1 MDWTRPTSPKS
12 AVIDGE
18 RLISRRSVAVG
29 QTPCSDNTLGVPVQ
43 QDDFLVT
50 APHRGKLTQ
59 IDEYPDGVARLDFAH
74 ELDRRAEQQQILG
87 QRRLAGVAAAGAR
100 GLDGGQARG
109 ILVSSAVMG
118 FEQKGL
124 AFNLLI
130 TPGQQDFARRDFSE
144 DTDRALTA
152 VDSAVM
158 LLDAAPKGTK
168 GASRSRLAKLFEVCR
183 LRDVPIISQQAR
195 PRGPPTRSTCWTKS
209 SSRSHS
215 T

>member
-1 MDWTRPTSPKS
+1 MDWTQPTSPKS
-12 AVIDGE
+12 VVIDGE
-18 RLISRRSVAVG
+18 RLMSRRSVAVG
-29 QTPCSDNTLGVPVQ
+29 QTPWSDNTRGVPAQ

-109 ILVSSAVMG
+109 ISVSSAVMG

-124 AFNLLI
+124 PFNLLI
-130 TPGQQDFARRDFSE
+130 TPGQHDFARRDFQRGHRPHP
-144 DTDRALTA
+144 DVA
-152 VDSAVM
+152 DSAVM

>member
-1 MDWTRPTSPKS
+1 MS
-12 AVIDGE
+12 
-18 RLISRRSVAVG
+18 
-29 QTPCSDNTLGVPVQ
+29 TL
-43 QDDFLVT
+43 T
-50 APHRGKLTQ
+50 AS
-59 IDEYPDGVARLDFAH
+59 RLDFTH

-109 ILVSSAVMG
+109 ISVSSAVMG

-130 TPGQQDFARRDFSE
+130 TPGQQDFARRDFQRGHRPHP
-144 DTDRALTA
+144 DAA
-152 VDSAVM
+152 DSAVM

-183 LRDVPIISQQAR
+183 LRDVPIIRQQAR

>member
-74 ELDRRAEQQQILG
+74 ELDRRAEQQQNLG

-100 GLDGGQARG
+100 GSDGGQARG

-144 DTDRALTA
+144 DTDRTLTWLTA
-152 VDSAVM
+152 
-158 LLDAAPKGTK
+158 
-168 GASRSRLAKLFEVCR
+168 R
-183 LRDVPIISQQAR
+183 
-195 PRGPPTRSTCWTKS
+195 
-209 SSRSHS
+209 
-215 T
+215 

>member
-144 DTDRALTA
+144 DTDRTLTA

-158 LLDAAPKGTK
+158 LLDPAAKGTK
-168 GASRSRLAKLFEVCR
+168 GAEHVILGCEASRLLDGSIAGDPVVERELP
-183 LRDVPIISQQAR
+183 LRSVRTLLANS
-195 PRGPPTRSTCWTKS
+195 
-209 SSRSHS
+209 
-215 T
+215 

>member
-1 MDWTRPTSPKS
+1 MP
-12 AVIDGE
+12 A
-18 RLISRRSVAVG
+18 
-29 QTPCSDNTLGVPVQ
+29 Q

-130 TPGQQDFARRDFSE
+130 TPGQHDF
-144 DTDRALTA
+144 
-152 VDSAVM
+152 
-158 LLDAAPKGTK
+158 
-168 GASRSRLAKLFEVCR
+168 
-183 LRDVPIISQQAR
+183 R
-195 PRGPPTRSTCWTKS
+195 PT
-209 SSRSHS
+209 
-215 T
+215 